1 MHFSLPRGRGEGEVW
16 RTSQGASVAL
26 ARASGARTPRGAVGA
41 AAAGT
46 YGARAG
52 AVGAPQAEGR
62 RRRWSPAEAATVLRL
77 QRHAQWRTVLQAAED
92 HAGGLRGMPA
102 WLCAEALASAAGR
115 LVR

>member
-1 MHFSLPRGRGEGEVW
+1 MAAV
-16 RTSQGASVAL
+16 
-26 ARASGARTPRGAVGA
+26 ARASGGRAPRGAAGA

-52 AVGAPQAEGR
+52 AVGAAPGAEGR